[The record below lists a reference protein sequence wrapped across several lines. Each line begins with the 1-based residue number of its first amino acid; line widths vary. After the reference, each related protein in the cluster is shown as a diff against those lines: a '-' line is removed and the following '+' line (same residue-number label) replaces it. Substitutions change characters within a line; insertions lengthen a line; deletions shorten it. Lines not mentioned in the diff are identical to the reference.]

1 MEQRNRGIDLLR
13 MTAMWMVVILHILN
27 KGGVLAAAAPLS
39 AGQGTA
45 RLLETAAYCAVNC
58 YGLISGYVG
67 VQRRFRYSGALA
79 LWLRVAFYTLGI
91 TAVFACLMP
100 GSVNGDRVLRAFFPV
115 LFRQYWYVTAYF
127 GMCLFIPFFNLL
139 LNRLSKGQ
147 LRLLALSIVL
157 VFSVLPTLRQKDV
170 FLTDNGYSVL
180 WLSCLYLLG
189 GVLRLCGRQTSRRP
203 ASRGAIYAGCVL
215 ATWLVRLAGDRLW
228 MARTGHLCDKVL
240 LTAYTSPTVLL
251 AAVALVL
258 CFTALN
264 IGPRFGRFI
273 KYYDNLF
280 AKNNTALFMDD
291 SKFIDHL
298 ILSLGRPVL
307 VEFEYDIVKIQ
318 QEGYASIQEIL
329 DKYDFRFSEGL
340 RTCLKVVQ
348 AVEEG
353 DLFRE
358 GVQYNAI
365 YEYKMKIVKTYTE
378 LVKNE
383 LEKRGWLEGPLY
395 INEVHAGTFDAIL
408 RALDAGKGKE
418 AKKILFAA
426 AEEDFEHDRIKE
438 CYHKELEVDKQLA
451 PIRALNAF
459 YEPVQVDLWG
469 SCITREILNED
480 TGRFKIGKY
489 AYRNSFLFAFDE
501 PIPYDDTKFENL
513 SLFENSNWRVGYI
526 KSAFHKDLPGQ
537 LEATGSKWLL
547 LDFYDLI
554 CDVVK
559 YRGGYLTADSEVRGL
574 GFYKEIK
581 DDCELTTVE
590 DVLSD
595 EEIKARFDTFIEFLK
610 RRYGKQII
618 FIKADVKLKFLD
630 YQRRKKNIRGYK
642 QATLKKKKAFL
653 QKWQDYFEKQ
663 MDCHVIDYA
672 KDYDADDLCVSGA
685 FMVHYEKEFYE
696 KGYQALLDIIYRG

>member
-203 ASRGAIYAGCVL
+203 AYRGAIYAGCVL

-258 CFTALN
+258 CFAALN

-273 KYYDNLF
+273 EKASPLAFSVYLIHAHPLIWEHWLAGRF
-280 AKNNTALFMDD
+280 AFLADKPP
-291 SKFIDHL
+291 
-298 ILSLGRPVL
+298 ILLASGVLGGAFAIYLVCSLADVL
-307 VEFEYDIVKIQ
+307 RA
-318 QEGYASIQEIL
+318 G
-329 DKYDFRFSEGL
+329 
-340 RTCLKVVQ
+340 
-348 AVEEG
+348 
-353 DLFRE
+353 LFRLFR
-358 GVQYNAI
+358 
-365 YEYKMKIVKTYTE
+365 VKAFSRWAE
-378 LVKNE
+378 EAVSARLRPW
-383 LEKRGWLEGPLY
+383 LEKE
-395 INEVHAGTFDAIL
+395 
-408 RALDAGKGKE
+408 
-418 AKKILFAA
+418 
-426 AEEDFEHDRIKE
+426 
-438 CYHKELEVDKQLA
+438 
-451 PIRALNAF
+451 
-459 YEPVQVDLWG
+459 
-469 SCITREILNED
+469 
-480 TGRFKIGKY
+480 
-489 AYRNSFLFAFDE
+489 
-501 PIPYDDTKFENL
+501 
-513 SLFENSNWRVGYI
+513 
-526 KSAFHKDLPGQ
+526 
-537 LEATGSKWLL
+537 
-547 LDFYDLI
+547 
-554 CDVVK
+554 
-559 YRGGYLTADSEVRGL
+559 
-574 GFYKEIK
+574 
-581 DDCELTTVE
+581 
-590 DVLSD
+590 
-595 EEIKARFDTFIEFLK
+595 
-610 RRYGKQII
+610 
-618 FIKADVKLKFLD
+618 
-630 YQRRKKNIRGYK
+630 
-642 QATLKKKKAFL
+642 
-653 QKWQDYFEKQ
+653 
-663 MDCHVIDYA
+663 
-672 KDYDADDLCVSGA
+672 
-685 FMVHYEKEFYE
+685 
-696 KGYQALLDIIYRG
+696 

>member
-258 CFTALN
+258 CFAAL
-264 IGPRFGRFI
+264 IWEHWLAGRFAFLADKPPI
-273 KYYDNLF
+273 LLASDVLGGAF
-280 AKNNTALFMDD
+280 AIYLVC
-291 SKFIDHL
+291 
-298 ILSLGRPVL
+298 SLADVL
-307 VEFEYDIVKIQ
+307 RA
-318 QEGYASIQEIL
+318 G
-329 DKYDFRFSEGL
+329 
-340 RTCLKVVQ
+340 
-348 AVEEG
+348 
-353 DLFRE
+353 LFRLFR
-358 GVQYNAI
+358 
-365 YEYKMKIVKTYTE
+365 VKAFSRWAE
-378 LVKNE
+378 EAVSAQLRPQ
-383 LEKRGWLEGPLY
+383 LEKE
-395 INEVHAGTFDAIL
+395 
-408 RALDAGKGKE
+408 
-418 AKKILFAA
+418 
-426 AEEDFEHDRIKE
+426 
-438 CYHKELEVDKQLA
+438 
-451 PIRALNAF
+451 
-459 YEPVQVDLWG
+459 
-469 SCITREILNED
+469 
-480 TGRFKIGKY
+480 
-489 AYRNSFLFAFDE
+489 
-501 PIPYDDTKFENL
+501 
-513 SLFENSNWRVGYI
+513 
-526 KSAFHKDLPGQ
+526 
-537 LEATGSKWLL
+537 
-547 LDFYDLI
+547 
-554 CDVVK
+554 
-559 YRGGYLTADSEVRGL
+559 
-574 GFYKEIK
+574 
-581 DDCELTTVE
+581 
-590 DVLSD
+590 
-595 EEIKARFDTFIEFLK
+595 
-610 RRYGKQII
+610 
-618 FIKADVKLKFLD
+618 
-630 YQRRKKNIRGYK
+630 
-642 QATLKKKKAFL
+642 
-653 QKWQDYFEKQ
+653 
-663 MDCHVIDYA
+663 
-672 KDYDADDLCVSGA
+672 
-685 FMVHYEKEFYE
+685 
-696 KGYQALLDIIYRG
+696 

>member
-79 LWLRVAFYTLGI
+79 LWLRVAFYTLVI

-258 CFTALN
+258 CFAALN

-273 KYYDNLF
+273 ESVSPLAFSVYLIHAHPLIWEHWLAGRF
-280 AKNNTALFMDD
+280 AFLA
-291 SKFIDHL
+291 
-298 ILSLGRPVL
+298 
-307 VEFEYDIVKIQ
+307 
-318 QEGYASIQEIL
+318 
-329 DKYDFRFSEGL
+329 
-340 RTCLKVVQ
+340 
-348 AVEEG
+348 
-353 DLFRE
+353 
-358 GVQYNAI
+358 
-365 YEYKMKIVKTYTE
+365 
-378 LVKNE
+378 
-383 LEKRGWLEGPLY
+383 
-395 INEVHAGTFDAIL
+395 
-408 RALDAGKGKE
+408 
-418 AKKILFAA
+418 
-426 AEEDFEHDRIKE
+426 
-438 CYHKELEVDKQLA
+438 DKQNRSILTLD
-451 PIRALNAF
+451 IRAL
-459 YEPVQVDLWG
+459 
-469 SCITREILNED
+469 
-480 TGRFKIGKY
+480 
-489 AYRNSFLFAFDE
+489 
-501 PIPYDDTKFENL
+501 
-513 SLFENSNWRVGYI
+513 
-526 KSAFHKDLPGQ
+526 
-537 LEATGSKWLL
+537 LL
-547 LDFYDLI
+547 I
-554 CDVVK
+554 
-559 YRGGYLTADSEVRGL
+559 S
-574 GFYKEIK
+574 
-581 DDCELTTVE
+581 
-590 DVLSD
+590 
-595 EEIKARFDTFIEFLK
+595 
-610 RRYGKQII
+610 
-618 FIKADVKLKFLD
+618 
-630 YQRRKKNIRGYK
+630 
-642 QATLKKKKAFL
+642 
-653 QKWQDYFEKQ
+653 
-663 MDCHVIDYA
+663 
-672 KDYDADDLCVSGA
+672 SG
-685 FMVHYEKEFYE
+685 
-696 KGYQALLDIIYRG
+696 

>member
-180 WLSCLYLLG
+180 WLACLYLLG

-203 ASRGAIYAGCVL
+203 ASWGAIYADCVL

-258 CFTALN
+258 CFAAPKTAAAIQRCN
-264 IGPRFGRFI
+264 AKYQSHRRQQNGGR
-273 KYYDNLF
+273 
-280 AKNNTALFMDD
+280 
-291 SKFIDHL
+291 
-298 ILSLGRPVL
+298 GVRRPWRSACPSSMP
-307 VEFEYDIVKIQ
+307 IPSSGSTGWQ
-318 QEGYASIQEIL
+318 A
-329 DKYDFRFSEGL
+329 GL
-340 RTCLKVVQ
+340 RFWRTSRRFCWHRAFWAARLPSTSSALWRTSCGQ
-348 AVEEG
+348 AYSACSVS
-353 DLFRE
+353 
-358 GVQYNAI
+358 
-365 YEYKMKIVKTYTE
+365 
-378 LVKNE
+378 
-383 LEKRGWLEGPLY
+383 KR
-395 INEVHAGTFDAIL
+395 F
-408 RALDAGKGKE
+408 
-418 AKKILFAA
+418 
-426 AEEDFEHDRIKE
+426 
-438 CYHKELEVDKQLA
+438 
-451 PIRALNAF
+451 
-459 YEPVQVDLWG
+459 
-469 SCITREILNED
+469 
-480 TGRFKIGKY
+480 
-489 AYRNSFLFAFDE
+489 
-501 PIPYDDTKFENL
+501 
-513 SLFENSNWRVGYI
+513 
-526 KSAFHKDLPGQ
+526 PG
-537 LEATGSKWLL
+537 G
-547 LDFYDLI
+547 
-554 CDVVK
+554 
-559 YRGGYLTADSEVRGL
+559 
-574 GFYKEIK
+574 
-581 DDCELTTVE
+581 
-590 DVLSD
+590 
-595 EEIKARFDTFIEFLK
+595 
-610 RRYGKQII
+610 
-618 FIKADVKLKFLD
+618 
-630 YQRRKKNIRGYK
+630 RRKPYRPGSAPGWIRSNYG
-642 QATLKKKKAFL
+642 AA
-653 QKWQDYFEKQ
+653 YFQRHGGQRAGEAPAGQ
-663 MDCHVIDYA
+663 RTHAVRH
-672 KDYDADDLCVSGA
+672 LRPG
-685 FMVHYEKEFYE
+685 
-696 KGYQALLDIIYRG
+696 